1 MGVSPVGRV
10 SGVARVVVGAVFG
23 SNSRMRLPFN
33 SSAFILAILL
43 ASLAMPMT
51 ARAANELS
59 KGEVTPREGTTE
71 TLFAFTVQYASGPIV
86 PTSVRA
92 RVADLEVEMR
102 PQNVT
107 PEGDVIY
114 AGTSTLPVGNW
125 SIEFVADS
133 DIGNIQP
140 HQGPNV
146 IVTDATP
153 TPPPTPRPT
162 PTPTL
167 RPTPTPT
174 PTPVPTPTPTPTP
187 SPTPEETPGGGVF
200 SPSPTPTETPSPS
213 PTASAE
219 PEPESTSGS
228 GIGFIPLVMLFI
240 GGTATGAGAAMLTV
254 TWIVRRTT
262 RPAHP

>member
-1 MGVSPVGRV
+1 
-10 SGVARVVVGAVFG
+10 
-23 SNSRMRLPFN
+23 
-33 SSAFILAILL
+33 
-43 ASLAMPMT
+43 MPMT

-59 KGEVTPREGTTE
+59 KGAVTPPEGTTE
-71 TLFAFTVQYASGPIV
+71 TVFAFTVQYASGPIV

-92 RVADLEVEMR
+92 RVAGLEVELR
-102 PQNVT
+102 PENVT

-125 SIEFVADS
+125 SVEFVASS

-146 IVTDATP
+146 NVTDATP

-162 PTPTL
+162 PTPTPTQ

-200 SPSPTPTETPSPS
+200 SPSPTPSETPSPS
-213 PTASAE
+213 PTATAE
-219 PEPESTSGS
+219 PEPESTSGP
-228 GIGFIPLVMLFI
+228 GIGFIPLAMLFI
-240 GGTATGAGAAMLTV
+240 GGTAAGAGAAMLTV